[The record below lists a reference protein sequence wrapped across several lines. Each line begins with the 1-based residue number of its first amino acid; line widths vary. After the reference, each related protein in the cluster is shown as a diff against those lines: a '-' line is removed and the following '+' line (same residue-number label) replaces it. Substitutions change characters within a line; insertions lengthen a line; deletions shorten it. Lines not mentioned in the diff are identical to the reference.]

1 MSSLENHKTTNTL
14 QVVGGEENL
23 QVLVPAEN
31 SGTTPALAV
40 VPKPKEH
47 PDGRSSPAIK
57 RILYSLTVL
66 AILGGLHHLWV
77 EPIVIKAPFGQT
89 ITTAL
94 PDHSIV
100 ELNSG
105 TTLTYN
111 RSFGWVDRRVKLN
124 GEAFFNVKGSS
135 QPFEVVTNN
144 SIIKS
149 VNTKFNVR
157 AWDTEP
163 GKETVV
169 TLVKGKLDFV
179 PKDDPQKSVTLLSGQ
194 TSRIVKNNPQPTEP
208 EIANIIHTISWRE
221 NGLSF
226 DSQPLSVIF
235 GEMERRYNIMI
246 RTTNTN
252 ILQDS
257 LTIFIAR
264 PTGPR
269 DVLNNICQAAN
280 LRYSATDR
288 GYIVSRN

>member
-1 MSSLENHKTTNTL
+1 MDRLENHKTTDTLRAMGGDSSL
-14 QVVGGEENL
+14 QVITPTDDSHKSSA
-23 QVLVPAEN
+23 LVA
-31 SGTTPALAV
+31 
-40 VPKPKEH
+40 VPKPEEH
-47 PDGRSSPAIK
+47 HDGRSSPTIK

-105 TTLTYN
+105 TTLSYN
-111 RSFGWVDRRVKLN
+111 RSFGWVNRRVQLN
-124 GEAFFNVKGSS
+124 GEAFFTVKGSD
-135 QPFEVVTNN
+135 QPFVVITNN
-144 SIIKS
+144 GIIKS
-149 VNTKFNVR
+149 VNTEFNVR
-157 AWDTEP
+157 SWNSDP
-163 GKETVV
+163 GAETVV
-169 TLVKGKLDFV
+169 TLVKGKLDLA
-179 PKDDPQKSVTLLSGQ
+179 PKSDPQKSVTLLSGQ
-194 TSRIVKNNPQPTEP
+194 TSRIVKNNPIPTEP
-208 EIANIIHTISWRE
+208 VVANVVHTIAWKQD
-221 NGLSF
+221 GLSF

-246 RTTNTN
+246 RTTNTR

-269 DVLNNICQAAN
+269 DVLNNICEAAKLKYN
-280 LRYSATDR
+280 STPK
-288 GYIVSRN
+288 GYIVSPN

>member
-1 MSSLENHKTTNTL
+1 M
-14 QVVGGEENL
+14 
-23 QVLVPAEN
+23 
-31 SGTTPALAV
+31 
-40 VPKPKEH
+40 PKPKEH
-47 PDGRSSPAIK
+47 RDNRSSPTIK

-100 ELNSG
+100 QLNSG

-111 RSFGWVDRRVKLN
+111 RNYGWVDRRVKLN
-124 GEAFFNVKGSS
+124 GEAFFNVKGNI

-157 AWDTEP
+157 AWDTDP

-169 TLVKGKLDFV
+169 TLVKGKLDFI
-179 PKDDPQKSVTLLSGQ
+179 PKADPQKSVTLLSGQ
-194 TSRIVKNNPQPTEP
+194 TSRIVKNSPQPTEP
-208 EIANIIHTISWRE
+208 EIANVSHTISWRE

-226 DSQPLSVIF
+226 NSQPLAVIF

-246 RTTNTN
+246 RATNTN

-264 PTGPR
+264 PTGAR

-280 LRYSATDR
+280 LKYSATDR